1 MKSIKNIKTGKIK
14 RVSDL
19 EAATEYFSTTLHQWK
34 YVSKSEWKMYKNG
47 ENLKE
52 QGVIKK
58 AGDVG
63 MTLQNPLKANK
74 PSKSAKRNARRN
86 K

>member
-1 MKSIKNIKTGKIK
+1 MKSIKNIKTGKVK
-14 RVSDL
+14 RTMDM
-19 EAATEYFSTTLHQWK
+19 EADILTTNNGWE